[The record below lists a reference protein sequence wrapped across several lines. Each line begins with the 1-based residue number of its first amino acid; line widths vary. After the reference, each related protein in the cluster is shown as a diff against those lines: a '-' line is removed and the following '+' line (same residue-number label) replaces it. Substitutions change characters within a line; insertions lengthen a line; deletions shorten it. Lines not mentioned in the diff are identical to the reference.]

1 MNSRIHGLGQGL
13 DALLGSSPEGTAQG
27 NSNQSPQTLS
37 LDLVRPSA
45 NQPRTFFGEIELQE
59 LAASIREKGILQP
72 ILVRPAPLNAGYF
85 ELVAGERR
93 WRAAQIAQLH
103 EIPVLIRELN
113 DREILEIA
121 LIENIQRD
129 DLNAIEEARGFSRL
143 TEEFGET
150 QESVAKQVGK
160 SRSYVA
166 NSIRLLRLPRRIQ
179 EWLEEGALQAGH
191 ARALLMAQD
200 PVKTAKH
207 VIKQRLSV
215 RQTEKLVSRTTG
227 APTGKGVK
235 SADTRSL
242 EAELSLSLRCKVTI
256 SGDAER
262 GDVRI
267 AYRDLSQLDR
277 IIGKLRSRET

>member
-45 NQPRTFFGEIELQE
+45 NQPRRFFGEIELQE

-227 APTGKGVK
+227 ALTGKGVK

>member
-72 ILVRPAPLNAGYF
+72 ILVRPAPLKAGYF

>member
-13 DALLGSSPEGTAQG
+13 DALLGGSPEGTAQG

-45 NQPRTFFGEIELQE
+45 NQPRRFFGEIELQE

-103 EIPVLIRELN
+103 EIPGLIRELN

-207 VIKQRLSV
+207 VIKQRLNV
-215 RQTEKLVSRTTG
+215 RQT
-227 APTGKGVK
+227 
-235 SADTRSL
+235 
-242 EAELSLSLRCKVTI
+242 
-256 SGDAER
+256 
-262 GDVRI
+262 
-267 AYRDLSQLDR
+267 
-277 IIGKLRSRET
+277 

>member
-13 DALLGSSPEGTAQG
+13 DALLGGSPEGTAQG

-45 NQPRTFFGEIELQE
+45 NQPRRFFGEIELQE

-166 NSIRLLRLPRRIQ
+166 NSIRLLRLPRCIQ

-227 APTGKGVK
+227 PPTGKGVK